1 MALMTSLVLCAN
13 KLYESVSALIRL
25 WYVKSS
31 LRSHLKDGNYGQD
44 KYTFY
49 KIILVTQVQ
58 K

>member
-31 LRSHLKDGNYGQD
+31 LRSHLKDGYYGQD